1 MTANIFKGDVYISF
15 PENSGWAPTTVTI
28 VGINFISQLK
38 EENGCPL
45 KRHQSLNTHH
55 DSKSFP
61 PIHPHTVQL
70 YHVWIFCGFTVF
82 IFIFLSS
89 FLFLAANSNNSVSGL
104 LWCLARLTKPTLKD
118 SGRDN
123 HSTSAASFCDLWS
136 CCLLNHYSKET
147 PCCLALYSV
156 SVYIYTVT
164 VSTADSDT
172 IAVGMSVL
180 SHYH

>member
-1 MTANIFKGDVYISF
+1 MSF

-28 VGINFISQLK
+28 VGIHFISQLK

-55 DSKSFP
+55 DSKSYP
-61 PIHPHTVQL
+61 LIHPHTVHYIL
-70 YHVWIFCGFTVF
+70 SGYSVALLFLF
-82 IFIFLSS
+82 IFFIF
-89 FLFLAANSNNSVSGL
+89 FLFLATNSNNSVSGL

-136 CCLLNHYSKET
+136 CCSLDHYSKGT

-164 VSTADSDT
+164 VSTADT

-180 SHYH
+180 SRYH